1 MGTRHRTKLCMM
13 RRSGNSRVK
22 EGRIAATS
30 QKERPTPNVLLTSVC
45 RPLGERYGDAPGVG
59 YELLFGQVTRAQG
72 LFSPR
77 ANHIHFSLEY
87 VAENLEAP
95 TTVLQYPS
103 RKELIRELRKGY
115 DYVGVSFI
123 LATFHRMKEIV
134 GLIREHSPAS
144 KIVLGG
150 YGTVLTDEVLK
161 PYADHICREEGVGF
175 MRRLLGEPEL
185 PMPYGHPLI
194 VSRLRVFGREVSRTG
209 MVFAGLGC
217 PNGCDFCCT
226 SYFFK
231 RKHIRLLPTGR
242 DIYRVVERYL
252 EVEPG
257 MSIVVLDEDFLL
269 NKKRALEF
277 RDCVQAGGRPVSIF
291 AFASVRAISQYTVSQ
306 ILEMGIDG
314 LWIGY
319 EGTRSG
325 FAKQS
330 GRPVNELFRECREHG
345 IGILASMIVGLPYQ
359 TPEIIEE
366 ELSGLLDLKPDY
378 TQFLIYG
385 PTPGTPFFD
394 RIMREGLLHR
404 ELAEDRELY
413 YRKCS
418 GFAAMVAHPT
428 MRPEEIEAAQARCFE
443 ADFRRLGPSIYRSIE
458 TWLLGYLRL
467 KDSPNPFLRKKAQR
481 FAAEIRKT
489 YPAFL
494 AGRTF
499 GPTALVRQSIADLEV
514 RLHQSFGRPAWTER
528 LQSVAAAGF
537 AAWTGLAL
545 GLGLFQHPR
554 LIRHTFR
561 MPEQSRPARP
571 WSRLRGEDPATHEVE
586 VELRPESTV
595 WVRVKGR
602 LAMPGAE
609 SLAAGLRE
617 ALRRTEDRLI
627 LDLRRLLQADPRAAE
642 RIAEG
647 LKGYRDRIR
656 VVTPL
661 TGEFAALTALFT
673 LYR

>member
-1 MGTRHRTKLCMM
+1 M
-13 RRSGNSRVK
+13 SNPAP
-22 EGRIAATS
+22 E
-30 QKERPTPNVLLTSVC
+30 VLLTSVC
-45 RPLGERYGDAPGVG
+45 RPLGERYGDAPSVG

-103 RKELIRELRKGY
+103 RAELVRELKKGY

-123 LATFHRMKEIV
+123 LATFHRMKEV
-134 GLIREHSPAS
+134 VALIREHAPAA

-150 YGTVLTDEVLK
+150 YGTVLNDDVLA
-161 PYADHICREEGVGF
+161 PFADHICREEGVGF
-175 MRRLLGEPEL
+175 FRRLLGEPET

-194 VSRLRVFGREVSRTG
+194 VSRMRVFGREASRTG

-231 RKHIRLLPTGR
+231 RKHVRLLPTGR
-242 DIYRVVERYL
+242 DIYRVIERYL
-252 EVEPG
+252 EIEPG

-277 RDCVQAGGRPVSIF
+277 RDCVLEGGKPLSIF
-291 AFASVRAISQYTVSQ
+291 VFASVRAISKYTVTQ

-314 LWIGY
+314 VWIGY

-325 FAKQS
+325 FAKQV
-330 GRPVNELFRECREHG
+330 GRPVEEIFTEFRGHG
-345 IGILASMIVGLPYQ
+345 IGILASMIIGLPYQ
-359 TPEIIEE
+359 TPEIIDG
-366 ELSGLLDLKPDY
+366 ELSGLLALKPNLA
-378 TQFLIYG
+378 QFLIYG
-385 PTPGTPFFD
+385 PTPGTPFFE
-394 RIMREGLLHR
+394 RIMKEGLLHR
-404 ELAEDRELY
+404 ELTEDPETY
-413 YRKCS
+413 YRRCS
-418 GFAAMVAHPT
+418 GFKAMVTHPF
-428 MRPEEIEAAQARCFE
+428 MRPEEIEAAQARCFRE
-443 ADFRRLGPSIYRSIE
+443 DFNRLGPSIYRSIE
-458 TWLLGYLRL
+458 TWLLGYLKL
-467 KDSPNPFLRKKAQR
+467 KDSPSPFLRRKAGR

-494 AGRTF
+494 AGRLL
-499 GPTALVRQSIADLEV
+499 GPTSGARKRTGDLEA
-514 RLHQSFGRPAWTER
+514 RIHIALGRPTWAER
-528 LQSVAAAGF
+528 LQSIVAVGL
-537 AAWTGLAL
+537 AAWTGLTL
-545 GLGLFQHPR
+545 KLGLFQHPR

-561 MPEQSRPARP
+561 MPDESRPAHA
-571 WSRLRGEDPATHEVE
+571 WHRLKREVHASHAVD

-595 WVRVKGR
+595 WVRVRGR
-602 LAMPGAE
+602 LAAVHAE
-609 SLAAGLRE
+609 DLAADLRE

-627 LDLRRLLQADPRAAE
+627 LDLRRLLHVDPGAAE
-642 RIAEG
+642 RIADG
-647 LKGYRDRIR
+647 LKAYRDRIR
-656 VVTPL
+656 VVMPP
-661 TGEFAALTALFT
+661 TGEMAALAALFA